1 MLKKPCLLALKTLS
15 LWLFP
20 SLLFGHAGGLDINGG
35 HYYGASYH
43 CHMNACEM
51 PDTFNIG
58 RIGRDSLLTDY
69 RDREKFYNEDD
80 WSFEEDFDGDC
91 QSSRQEMLIL
101 TSRTEVKYSNPR
113 NCVVRT
119 GEWLDDYTGEV
130 FTVAVQIDIDHVIPR
145 MYAHTHGGD
154 RWMPEKKLVFANDP
168 LNMMLVEK
176 REIRRK
182 RDRGPNRYLP
192 REEFRCEYVQLWEAI
207 TEKYDLQLGSRD
219 VSAIGRIKKDC
230 PEIEE

>member
-1 MLKKPCLLALKTLS
+1 MLKNPCLLALKTLS
-15 LWLFP
+15 LWVFP

-43 CHMNACEM
+43 CHVTACEM
-51 PDTFNIG
+51 PDTFNVG

-101 TSRTEVKYSNPR
+101 TSRTEVKHSNPR

-130 FTVAVQIDIDHVIPR
+130 FTVAVQIDSDHVIPR

-154 RWMPEKKLVFANDP
+154 RWMPEKKLMFANDP

-192 REEFRCEYVQLWEAI
+192 RGEFRCEYVQLWEAI
-207 TEKYDLQLGSRD
+207 AEKYNLQLGSRD

>member
-1 MLKKPCLLALKTLS
+1 MLKNPCLLALKTLS
-15 LWLFP
+15 LWVFP

-43 CHMNACEM
+43 CHMTACEM

-130 FTVAVQIDIDHVIPR
+130 FTIAVQIDIDHVIPR

-154 RWMPEKKLVFANDP
+154 RWMPEKKLMFANDP
-168 LNMMLVEK
+168 LNMMLVKK

-192 REEFRCEYVQLWEAI
+192 RKEFRCEYVQLWEAI
-207 TEKYDLQLGSRD
+207 TEKYNLQLESRD
-219 VSAIGRIKKDC
+219 ISAIGRIKKDC

>member
-20 SLLFGHAGGLDINGG
+20 SMLFGHAGGLDINGG

-43 CHMNACEM
+43 CHVTACEM
-51 PDTFNIG
+51 PDTFNVG

-69 RDREKFYNEDD
+69 QDREKFYNEDD

-154 RWMPEKKLVFANDP
+154 RWMPEKKLMFANDP

-192 REEFRCEYVQLWEAI
+192 RGEFRCEYVQLWEAI
-207 TEKYDLQLGSRD
+207 AEKYNLQLGSRD